1 MTPRH
6 LRKCARCGVLPG
18 IHFSAGDCHGYA
30 EPAPWHL
37 KAANRVLDVILRAL
51 A

>member
-6 LRKCARCGVLPG
+6 LRPCVRCGVLPG
-18 IHFSAGDCHGYA
+18 VHFSADDCRGYM

-37 KAANRVLDVILRAL
+37 NAASRVLGAILRVL
-51 A
+51 S